1 VSDAMPKF
9 RVMQEIVVEA
19 ENPEQAAV
27 TANAMIRSSNVGR
40 YDVIDEAGYT
50 FHVSLEDGKQVHSDR
65 SD

>member
-1 VSDAMPKF
+1 
-9 RVMQEIVVEA
+9 MQEIVVEA

-65 SD
+65 AD